1 MTRTC
6 PNCAAWHP
14 WGSQRVARGGG
25 PVTDEPV
32 GQCRRQAPTIDPE
45 SISGTTATWPVVG
58 NDDWCAEHRP
68 SHQNHVA
75 HPSAAPSRSV
85 NGGPQA

>member
-14 WGSQRVARGGG
+14 WGSQHVSRGGG

-45 SISGTTATWPVVG
+45 GISATTAAWPVVSA
-58 NDDWCAEHRP
+58 DDWCLAYQNPAAPVSATPTP
-68 SHQNHVA
+68 SHD
-75 HPSAAPSRSV
+75 
-85 NGGPQA
+85 GGRRE